1 MLKLYTGLQTWWAD
15 LKGRAQEEHGATA
28 VAPCSS

>member
-15 LKGRAQEEHGATA
+15 LKGRARRSTA
-28 VAPCSS
+28 RPQSSTR